1 MQPVKL
7 IMVTANNNNKFYNMT
22 PNGDSFTAEY
32 GRVNAT
38 AQTKVYPISKWHT
51 LYRQK
56 LAKGYKDV
64 TKLYIENNT
73 PTLVSNNPLHEVIIR
88 LQSYTKN
95 MVNANYSISS
105 NAVTP
110 AMIAE
115 AQKIINAMSAMQVST
130 TAFNSYLIKLFNTL
144 PRKMKKVQEY
154 LATSSSQFGNII
166 AREQDMLDGIAS
178 VMPTNQTQ
186 VGGDILA
193 QLGLQMS
200 EKDTALESKVKDMLG
215 EISHKYV
222 NCWYISNDAT
232 QKRYEDN
239 LAKQK
244 GVHRTEQIFWHGS
257 RNENWLSILKNG
269 MLIRP
274 SGAVYTGSMF
284 DKDGGIYFANQAKKS
299 FGYTSAN
306 GSYWANGNS
315 NTAFMALFRVNTGKH
330 HNVYKHTSE
339 CYQFTK
345 QYLKDKGNYDSVY
358 AHKGSSLRNDEFIIY
373 DVSQCTIYALVE
385 LHA

>member
-64 TKLYIENNT
+64 TKLYIENNA

-178 VMPTNQTQ
+178 VMPANQTQ
-186 VGGDILA
+186 VDGDILA

-200 EKDTALESKVKDMLG
+200 EKDTALEKQVKDMLG
-215 EISHKYV
+215 EISYKYV

-239 LAKQK
+239 HAKQK
-244 GVHRTEQIFWHGS
+244 GVHKTEQIFWHGS

-274 SGAVYTGSMF
+274 SGAVYTGSMLG
-284 DKDGGIYFANQAKKS
+284 DGLYYADRAKKS
-299 FGYTSAN
+299 FGYTSAS

-315 NTAFMALFRVNTGKH
+315 NTAFMALFKVNTGKH
-330 HNVYKHTSE
+330 HNVYSHTSE

-345 QYLKDKGNYDSVY
+345 QYLKDKGNYDSVF
-358 AHKGSSLRNDEFIIY
+358 AHAGNSLRNNEFIIY

-385 LHA
+385 LKA